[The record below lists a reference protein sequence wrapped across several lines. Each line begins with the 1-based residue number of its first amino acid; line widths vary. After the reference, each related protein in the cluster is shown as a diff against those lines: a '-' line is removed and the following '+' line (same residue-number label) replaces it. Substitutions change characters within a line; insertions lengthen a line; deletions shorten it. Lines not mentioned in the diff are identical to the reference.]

1 LYQWPL
7 NLDATSDE
15 GKTRGK
21 GVFVSIA
28 IPFISAVHQV
38 REKEWTG
45 TRQKIVFVSIAIL
58 FI

>member
-1 LYQWPL
+1 LYKLPL
-7 NLDATSDE
+7 NLNATSDE

-21 GVFVSIA
+21 GVFASIA

-45 TRQKIVFVSIAIL
+45 TREKVVFVSIAIL